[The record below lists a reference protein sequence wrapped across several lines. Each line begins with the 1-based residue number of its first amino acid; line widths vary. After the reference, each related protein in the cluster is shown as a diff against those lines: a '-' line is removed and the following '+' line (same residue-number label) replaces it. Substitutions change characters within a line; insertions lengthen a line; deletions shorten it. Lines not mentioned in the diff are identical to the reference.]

1 MARSTDTGDA
11 DEAVTVAGLSV
22 SPRDLLGVYLK
33 GMLMGAADTVPGVS
47 GGTIALVTGI
57 YDRLITAISAVD
69 LRDLRALLGIHTTE
83 GRREVLDVAERV
95 DAPFLAALGLGVLT
109 AVVSVARVIE
119 AARTTYPGVTFA
131 AFFGLIA
138 ASAVVLYG
146 EVDLT
151 TPRRLALAAVAI
163 VVVGTV
169 AWFGAGEPSGSV
181 QAVPLWYVFVSGV
194 VAICAMVLPGVS
206 GAFLL
211 ILLGSYLYMLAT
223 LNDFT
228 GSLVGLLD
236 GGAFESVVSQG
247 VVVGAFCTG
256 AVVGLLS
263 VTHVIRWALDRY
275 REATL
280 TVLVSLMVG
289 GLVAPAR
296 KVHLSLGSSPDP
308 GQVAAV
314 VAAALV
320 GAGALLVF
328 DHFTD
333 DLEYAD

>member
-1 MARSTDTGDA
+1 MARPTDTGDG

-22 SPRDLLGVYLK
+22 SPRELLGVYLK
-33 GMLMGAADTVPGVS
+33 GMFMGAADTMPGIS

-57 YDRLITAISAVD
+57 YDRLITAITAVEPDD
-69 LRDLRALLGIHTTE
+69 LRPVFRVHTSE
-83 GRREVLDVAERV
+83 GRRAVLDLAERA
-95 DAPFLAALGLGVLT
+95 DAPFLAALGLGMLT

-119 AARTTYPGVTFA
+119 AARTSYPGVTFA
-131 AFFGLIA
+131 TFFGLIA

-146 EVDLT
+146 EVDIT
-151 TPRRLALAAVAI
+151 TPRRLALAVVSI
-163 VVVGTV
+163 VVVGIV
-169 AWFGAGEPSGSV
+169 AWFGAGEPGGV
-181 QAVPLWYVFVSGV
+181 QPVPLWFVFVSGS

-211 ILLGSYLYMLAT
+211 ILLGPYSYMLAT

-236 GGAFESVVSQG
+236 GGRIGSVASPG
-247 VVVGAFCTG
+247 VVVVAFCAG

-263 VTHVIRWALDRY
+263 VTRAIRWALDNY

-296 KVHLSLGSSPDP
+296 EVQLALGPSPDP
-308 GQVAAV
+308 GQVGAI
-314 VAAALV
+314 VAAAVV
-320 GAGALLVF
+320 GAGALLAF
-328 DHFTD
+328 DYFTD
-333 DLEYAD
+333 DLEYAS